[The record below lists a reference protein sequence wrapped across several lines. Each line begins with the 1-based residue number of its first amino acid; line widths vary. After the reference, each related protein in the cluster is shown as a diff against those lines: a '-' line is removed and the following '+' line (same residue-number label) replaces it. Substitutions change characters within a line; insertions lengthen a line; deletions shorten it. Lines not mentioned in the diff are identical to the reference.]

1 MWVEPAKGQKAGGLV
16 SAVLPADAP
25 KDLAKAFHAAR
36 TPGQPIVIDF
46 WDFWVPWR
54 GPCVRLNKETLHD
67 PKVVKALEGAQVL
80 YVNIDEHPRRAM
92 TYGVK
97 SIPNLFYIHTEGHIV
112 ERLKSWLGVPSNA
125 YLDALGIK

>member
-1 MWVEPAKGQKAGGLV
+1 M
-16 SAVLPADAP
+16 
-25 KDLAKAFHAAR
+25 
-36 TPGQPIVIDF
+36 
-46 WDFWVPWR
+46 
-54 GPCVRLNKETLHD
+54 
-67 PKVVKALEGAQVL
+67 EGVQVL

-97 SIPNLFYIHTEGHIV
+97 SIPNLFYIQTEGHIV